1 MQILCFRKTQ
11 NLFCKNIETI
21 FLDKTRTKQQNKK
34 HPDSTKKYLKLTST
48 KFPRFILIDV
58 FFNRQSAFLWAQ
70 LELLVYLFFY
80 PYEHTSFGGFSMNI
94 NDEQF
99 PSTSKN
105 ERIPIYFSPQII
117 ENNEKT
123 TIYTE

>member
-1 MQILCFRKTQ
+1 VTEDPDLIVHLSLKFQRNKI
-11 NLFCKNIETI
+11 KNTLI
-21 FLDKTRTKQQNKK
+21 Q
-34 HPDSTKKYLKLTST
+34 TKKYLKLTST
-48 KFPRFILIDV
+48 KFPRFIFIDV

-105 ERIPIYFSPQII
+105 ERIPIFSIYS
-117 ENNEKT
+117 EDEKN
-123 TIYTE
+123 IVKHGLIK